1 MVPQQTVQCEI
12 GRLNP
17 FQDGLVFTG
26 VMRVETPKSVIK
38 LAGYLRS
45 GYPPQSPPTIIK
57 GIKIKYYLPPIKI
70 INHMET
76 TINTKK

>member
-1 MVPQQTVQCEI
+1 
-12 GRLNP
+12 
-17 FQDGLVFTG
+17 
-26 VMRVETPKSVIK
+26 MRVETPKSVIK